1 MDMNPQRNAIPIF
14 AGLCLVSV
22 AGLGWM
28 FWQNAPPQVSAPAV
42 TAAEPVPS
50 PRTSE
55 TLPVSAPEVSAPV
68 VATPDHRIFF
78 RSTNPE
84 QHYGQ
89 LAFVEYPGRMTPQF
103 QDQWNCEAVYFAGG
117 KGSCLTA
124 DRGVFTTYTADIF
137 DASFRR
143 LFSLPL
149 NGIPS
154 RTRVS
159 PNGRL
164 AAVTVFVTGHGYDS
178 VDFTTQTSL
187 IDTSSGK
194 IIADMEKFAVTKD
207 GQPFIAEDFNYWG
220 VTFAPDSDRF
230 YCTLSSKRKHYLIEG
245 SIKARTARV
254 IHENVECPSL
264 SPDATRVAYK
274 KRMPGD
280 RVIWQLHILDL
291 KSMNETSLA
300 ERRSVDDQLEW
311 LDSGQVLYSLPHNEA
326 VPGASTDVWAAPANG
341 KGEPRLFLPNAY
353 SPAVAR

>member
-1 MDMNPQRNAIPIF
+1 MNPQRNAIRIF
-14 AGLCLVSV
+14 AGLCVV
-22 AGLGWM
+22 CIVGLGWM
-28 FWQNAPPQVSAPAV
+28 FWQNAPP
-42 TAAEPVPS
+42 
-50 PRTSE
+50 
-55 TLPVSAPEVSAPV
+55 PVSPPPVETVAPTVQPTIPPTVQIPETPPIE
-68 VATPDHRIFF
+68 ATKAETPLQRIFF

-89 LAFVEYPGRMTPQF
+89 LAFVEYPGRLTPQF
-103 QDQWNCEAVYFAGG
+103 QEQWTCEAVYFAGG

-137 DASFRR
+137 DSTFRR
-143 LFSLPL
+143 LFTLPL

-187 IDTSSGK
+187 IDTASGK
-194 IIADMEKFAVTKD
+194 VIADMEKFAVMKD
-207 GQPFIAEDFNYWG
+207 GQPFTAADFNFWG

-230 YCTLSSKRKHYLIEG
+230 YCTLSSNRKHYLIEG

-254 IHENVECPSL
+254 IHENVECPSM
-264 SPDATRVAYK
+264 SPDGTRVAYK

-280 RVIWQLHILDL
+280 RVIWQLHVLDL
-291 KSMNETSLA
+291 KTQIETSLA

-311 LDSGQVLYSLPHNEA
+311 LDADQVLYSLPHSQT
-326 VPGASTDVWAAPANG
+326 VPGASTDVWLAPANG